1 MFLQRCTK
9 GLPITPVGDCQRGV
23 HPIMSASKNITR
35 SVVMIESTTRSL
47 SAVEPYRCLGRDKGM
62 GTGFRVNKKWFPP
75 GAEWNTDDNILL
87 LTNWHVVDS
96 AENCKVRVRTAKS
109 PEYCRGTVVHA
120 VPHLDFAVVAVS
132 QGSDAE
138 DEDDPFCSAPGN
150 VLSHIRDVELHVGP
164 LRAEQ
169 QRIIC
174 CGFPSMLEAYVTKGT
189 LGGRNSGLDISDFWQ
204 IDVSVNCG
212 NSGGPVVL
220 EEDGRC
226 FGIATATEA
235 CAEQIAYATPI
246 SSVLAWFAN
255 HWKPGERI
263 GRFPRWDFHLL
274 PRTDAWE
281 EEHDYPSQLDGAIV
295 CGLKKSC
302 TFPHVRNGD
311 VLLSVN
317 RHGASVQL
325 DKFGLVADYEHGEPR
340 FSIHN
345 LGFVSSLHPE
355 KTTLTVW
362 RPALKQK
369 RTFKCAP
376 GPQVTAGYSYYQEYA
391 PPPFACLGSMVLM
404 NGSPDLLAAADD
416 SDDDDWDGIPAVQSF
431 HIMRHVHAQRE
442 LVAPKPVVVLSHFHP
457 DAYVSSTRTLA
468 PGDIVQK
475 INGAS
480 VKSVEHAEK
489 LIQKAAA
496 EMFSS
501 STDRKRVCI
510 STPGKRVWLNLHKL
524 LQEETLCAPERE
536 PSKLHLLSAC
546 AAWRQTNSQRH
557 SRRVTDHRAV
567 SALTIATAKALQ
579 ETMAA
584 STPRGASRARAGAKR
599 GRRSRPS
606 SPVAKPTKSTK
617 PATKRRR
624 SKRLNSS

>member
-1 MFLQRCTK
+1 
-9 GLPITPVGDCQRGV
+9 
-23 HPIMSASKNITR
+23 MSASKNITR

-47 SAVEPYRCLGRDKGM
+47 SAVEPYRCLGRNKGM

-75 GAEWNTDDNILL
+75 AAEWNTDANILL

-96 AENCKVRVRTAKS
+96 AENCKVRVRTPKS
-109 PEYCRGTVVHA
+109 PEYCRGEVVHA

-132 QGSDAE
+132 RGGDAA
-138 DEDDPFCSAPGN
+138 DEDDPFCSASGD
-150 VLSHIRDVELHVGP
+150 VLSHIQEVELHVGP

-169 QRIIC
+169 QKIIC
-174 CGFPSMLEAYVTKGT
+174 CGFPSALEAYVTKGT

-235 CAEQIAYATPI
+235 AAEQIAYATPI

-255 HWKPGERI
+255 HWKSGERI
-263 GRFPRWDFHLL
+263 GRFPRWDFQLL

-281 EEHDYPSQLDGAIV
+281 EEHAYPSNLSGAIV
-295 CGLKKSC
+295 CGLRKSC
-302 TFPHVRNGD
+302 TFPQIRNGD

-317 RHGASVQL
+317 RQSTGVEL
-325 DKFGLVADYEHGEPR
+325 DKFGLVTDHEHGEPR

-345 LGFVSSLHPE
+345 LGFVSSLNP
-355 KTTLTVW
+355 KRTTVTVW
-362 RPALKQK
+362 RPSLKQK

-376 GPQVTAGYSYYQEYA
+376 GPQVVAGHSYYQEYA
-391 PPPFACLGSMVLM
+391 ASPFACLGSMVFM
-404 NGSPDLLAAADD
+404 NGSPDLLGATED
-416 SDDDDWDGIPAVQSF
+416 SDDEEYDGISPVQSF

-468 PGDIVQK
+468 PGDIVLK
-475 INGAS
+475 INKVA

-489 LIQKAAA
+489 LIRKLAAD
-496 EMFSS
+496 MFSPS
-501 STDRKRVCI
+501 GRERVCI
-510 STPGKRVWLNLHKL
+510 STPGKRVWLDLRKL
-524 LQEETLCAPERE
+524 LQEETLCFPERE

-546 AAWRQTNSQRH
+546 AAWRQTNSQRR
-557 SRRVTDHRAV
+557 SRRVQDHRSV
-567 SALTIATAKALQ
+567 SALTVATAKAMQ
-579 ETMAA
+579 ETVV
-584 STPRGASRARAGAKR
+584 SGTPRGAARAKPGAKR

-606 SPVAKPTKSTK
+606 SPVSKS
-617 PATKRRR
+617 TKRRR
-624 SKRLNSS
+624 SKRLAASAC